1 MNPIDSALRGQL
13 TNEQWIAAR
22 LLCSHSQSISQSLS
36 QITASERSRRVLYRS
51 KFSGKLPWEVRG
63 LGAGT
68 EDVAL
73 PFDAEFKYG
82 IEDLPELRHDEL
94 ESE

>member
-1 MNPIDSALRGQL
+1 MDCI
-13 TNEQWIAAR
+13 AR
-22 LLCSHSQSISQSLS
+22 LLSSHSQSISQSLS

-51 KFSGKLPWEVRG
+51 NFAGKLPWEVRG

-68 EDVAL
+68 EDVGL

-82 IEDLPELRHDEL
+82 VEDLPELGHDAL